1 MSRDLEAGRN
11 AEESIPLVVFDQSR
25 HSNDHDGEDR
35 VVDRSKKAT
44 FTRMQ
49 IEGGKEVN
57 VQHLIK
63 SNILGHADNHAD
75 EDLKK
80 RYKINLCE
88 CRCEGAFN
96 VMKVE
101 AKVEAVDIAR
111 DAAKCVELFSVE
123 LETFEAIICIDDED
137 SLSDS
142 GAELLNKFMQET
154 SGSILL
160 LVNGL
165 AENITPDNHID
176 KIVSVIQTSVVIGDA
191 VSNSVYDTKYCGVI
205 DHTYQKEGRSLE
217 PHGEDQT
224 NHMINCVLLLDGASK
239 YDIIK
244 YKLAILRQI
253 QQHCPYC
260 VKVILNGSRELLLSM
275 SNGLYFEDSA
285 GILVPNK
292 SGYLSP
298 WLYAFIEAC
307 KVESKLPYLAQIEMI
322 LAFQK
327 YLTDSDQID
336 VDGIFENLKQNMIKF
351 HLFDESEDTTDNALG
366 NAIAKSLH
374 MRIKFLMD
382 TSEAVLE
389 RFCDKNYFVD
399 NFTTVIFER
408 CGGFPSLLANY
419 VKDGVYQREY
429 SKQKEHFMK
438 VIEMCDDETFIL
450 NINNNISKL
459 KVYDADNPDLDSA
472 NLVSTVQDSLGHW
485 ALDDHILQMG
495 ATVEFEDFTWIDI
508 MAALRYNRPDAF
520 KQWHHMQVEIDT
532 YIFCNLRFHWHDL
545 DKRGE
550 SQIADMFKIVP
561 YDRQEQRGWLSLGK
575 SLNNAVA
582 VLSNGIIADC
592 FDDNGHP
599 NVGFISPVQALIM
612 NRVICMQFDFVKVLW
627 ELDKQNIMVN
637 TIMIWILLNGIST
650 RRIFSRESGTAEL
663 AKAKDYF
670 AKAIQR
676 LLDQLLVMFPDTHFA
691 ILKCRVALFRGKS
704 LYQLAGDGE
713 FFRFLCHTVTKRCIT
728 AEWNNVSKHEVK
740 LQYLEEL
747 QDRDASRKNRII
759 FLRKPRVK
767 LYIHMAVHLVIY
779 AMLAYYTL
787 QPKRQT
793 SSNLQWVLFTVISS
807 LFFDEM
813 RQALGEKQ
821 YTIRSSLKR
830 WWSDGWNKL
839 DLLSIIIYYVAF
851 SLECSGVVQTSRLF
865 FSTFTFIWCLKFYQ
879 FLRAFESLGT
889 YIILVQKMLLHL
901 KNFVIVASIAI
912 VSYGVF
918 MTSLLFPD
926 VNFGSWTAFVMIILR
941 PYLLFFAE
949 TGIEEFDISNKNTIY
964 LTPKVGRGPEIL
976 TILGMCVFLMFS
988 GVLLL
993 NLLIAIF
1000 GGVYEDVKA
1009 QSQRFWALNDLQLLQ
1024 EFICKP
1030 TLPVPFSLPINVFFI
1045 LRRIF
1050 SKKTVYLI
1058 AGNENEL
1065 ALKIYQHDIAD
1076 QLRKQHVTPSCDALI
1091 HQLGIQMSGFSEKID
1106 SIEQNLTSSM
1116 NNQHEEVIEEIQRVI
1131 KEAKRETGAGSRM
1144 IAEDIQKQ
1152 LQVFQEHI
1160 ENKMTEAIRRSNV
1173 ETDHRIKNIEDKCKE
1188 ISSLLKEL
1196 IQKTKTS

>member
-1 MSRDLEAGRN
+1 MSRELEAGRN
-11 AEESIPLVVFDQSR
+11 AEESIPLVVFDQGR

-35 VVDRSKKAT
+35 AVARSKKTT
-44 FTRMQ
+44 FLHTQ
-49 IEGGKEVN
+49 SEGGKEVN
-57 VQHLIK
+57 LKHLIK
-63 SNILGHADNHAD
+63 SDILGHADYHAD
-75 EDLKK
+75 ENLKV
-80 RYKINLCE
+80 RYKIDLCE
-88 CRCEGAFN
+88 GGCEGAFN
-96 VMKVE
+96 VMKVKAKAE
-101 AKVEAVDIAR
+101 AADIAR
-111 DAAKCVELFSVE
+111 DAAKCVELFSIE
-123 LETFEAIICIDDED
+123 LEAFEAIICIDDED

-142 GAELLNKFMQET
+142 GAELLNKLMQET

-160 LVNGL
+160 LANGL
-165 AENITPDNHID
+165 PENISPDNHID
-176 KIVSVIQTSVVIGDA
+176 KIASVIQTSVVSGDA

-205 DHTYQKEGRSLE
+205 DHTKRKNRYSLGL
-217 PHGEDQT
+217 HGEGLT
-224 NHMINCVLLLDGASK
+224 NHIINCVLLLDGASK
-239 YDIIK
+239 YDIVK

-253 QQHCPYC
+253 QERCPYC
-260 VKVILNGSRELLLSM
+260 VKVILNGSRELLLSL
-275 SNGLYFEDSA
+275 SNGVYFEDSA
-285 GILVPNK
+285 GILLPKN

-298 WLYAFIEAC
+298 WLYAFVEAC
-307 KVESKLPYLAQIEMI
+307 RAESKLPYLAQIDLI

-327 YLTDSDQID
+327 YLSDSDQID
-336 VDGIFENLKQNMIKF
+336 VDCIFENLKQNMIKF
-351 HLFDESEDTTDNALG
+351 HLFDELEDTMDNVIG
-366 NAIAKSLH
+366 NAIAKSLN
-374 MRIKFLMD
+374 MRINFLTD

-399 NFTTVIFER
+399 NITTIIFKG

-429 SKQKEHFMK
+429 SKQTEHFMK
-438 VIEMCDDETFIL
+438 VIEMCDDESFIK

-459 KVYDADNPDLDSA
+459 KVYDADNPNLDPA
-472 NLVSTVQDSLGHW
+472 NLVSTVQDSLGRW
-485 ALDDHILQMG
+485 ALDDYILQMG
-495 ATVEFEDFTWIDI
+495 GTVEFEDFTRIDI
-508 MAALRYNRPDAF
+508 MTALRYNRPDVF
-520 KQWHHMQVEIDT
+520 KRWYHMQVEIDT

-550 SQIADMFKIVP
+550 SQVADMLKILP
-561 YDRQEQRGWLSLGK
+561 YDRREQRGRQSFGK
-575 SLNNAVA
+575 TLNNAFG

-592 FDDNGHP
+592 FDEDGHP
-599 NVGFISPVQALIM
+599 NVGIISPIQALIM

-637 TIMIWILLNGIST
+637 TVMIWILIHGISA

-676 LLDQLLVMFPDTHFA
+676 LLDQLLIMFPDTHFA

-713 FFRFLCHTVTKRCIT
+713 FFRFLCHTVTKRCIS
-728 AEWNNVSKHEVK
+728 AEWNNVSNHELK

-747 QDRDASRKNRII
+747 QDRDGSRKSRTV

-767 LYIHMAVHLVIY
+767 LYVHMSMHLITY

-787 QPKRQT
+787 QPKRQ
-793 SSNLQWVLFTVISS
+793 SSNTLQWMLFSVISS
-807 LFFDEM
+807 LFFDEI

-821 YTIRSSLKR
+821 YSIRSSLKR

-839 DLLSIIIYYVAF
+839 DLLSMIIYYIAF
-851 SLECSGVVQTSRLF
+851 CLERSGVVQTSRLF

-901 KNFVIVASIAI
+901 KNFIIVASIAI

-926 VNFGSWTAFVMIILR
+926 VNFGSWTAFVMVILR

-949 TGIEEFDISNKNTIY
+949 TGIEEFDISNKHTIY

-1009 QSQRFWALNDLQLLQ
+1009 QSERLWALNDLQLLQ
-1024 EFICKP
+1024 EFMCKP
-1030 TLPVPFSLPINVFFI
+1030 TIPVPFSLPISVFLI
-1045 LRRIF
+1045 LRRLF
-1050 SKKTVYLI
+1050 SKKTIYLI
-1058 AGNENEL
+1058 AENENEL
-1065 ALKIYQHDIAD
+1065 ALKVYQHDIAD
-1076 QLRKQHVTPSCDALI
+1076 QLHEQHVTPSCDTLI
-1091 HQLGIQMSGFSEKID
+1091 HELGMQMSGFSDKIE
-1106 SIEQNLTSSM
+1106 SMRQNLTSSM
-1116 NNQHEEVIEEIQRVI
+1116 NDQHEEVTEEIQRAI
-1131 KEAKRETGAGSRM
+1131 RDIKRETSAGSRK
-1144 IAEDIQKQ
+1144 IEEDIQTE
-1152 LQVFQEHI
+1152 LQVFQENI
-1160 ENKMTEAIRRSNV
+1160 EKKMTEAIRRRNV
-1173 ETDHRIKNIEDKCKE
+1173 ETDHRIKSIEDKCQE

-1196 IQKTKTS
+1196 IQNAKTI